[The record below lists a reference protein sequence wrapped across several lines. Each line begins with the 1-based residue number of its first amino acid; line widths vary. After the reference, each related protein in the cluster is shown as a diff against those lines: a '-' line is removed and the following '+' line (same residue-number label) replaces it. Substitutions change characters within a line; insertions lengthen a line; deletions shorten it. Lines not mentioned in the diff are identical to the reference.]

1 MKVKTNS
8 HEKKMFFFGGTIHY
22 PFPAF
27 PFFTLSCLQDKAAQ
41 LDTERKWSVKQQLML
56 KKLILP

>member
-8 HEKKMFFFGGTIHY
+8 HGINFFGGTIHY

-27 PFFTLSCLQDKAAQ
+27 SFFTLSCLQDKAAQ